1 MSKKGKVPSKGV
13 AEMGETRG
21 SADVV
26 KLFARFGVGDEVA
39 PFDTPEFRE
48 RLGELIEATRLS
60 WKRGR
65 VTAAPLH
72 AEDVLLEVAAAAS
85 NAGHEVDFVPYN
97 EKKLSQGYWH
107 TALLID
113 GQLCFIQHVTNAQS
127 RPHRKQVYAH
137 TGVHLAALEKYA
149 VMIFFVTVPGYEQMT
164 LVVPTADMRKL
175 LPTEFSASKKD
186 DRISLYI
193 PLAYRPSHPVLDF
206 LAYQDAWNAVPGS
219 QGGNDSSGAAL
230 H

>member
-1 MSKKGKVPSKGV
+1 MV
-13 AEMGETRG
+13 APRG
-21 SADVV
+21 RADLVE
-26 KLFARFGVGDEVA
+26 LFAKFDLGDEVA

-60 WKRGR
+60 CKRTR

-72 AEDVLLEVAAAAS
+72 AEDVLLEVAAAAEQ
-85 NAGHEVDFVPYN
+85 AGHNVEFVPYN

-113 GQLCFIQHVTNAQS
+113 GQLCYIQIVTNAQS

-137 TGVHLAALEKYA
+137 TGVHLPALDKYSA
-149 VMIFFVTVPGYEQMT
+149 MIFFVAAPGYEQMT
-164 LVVPTADMRKL
+164 LVVPTADMRKAL
-175 LPTEFSASKKD
+175 LSSETSQTKTGND

-193 PLAYRPSHPVLDF
+193 PLVYRPDHPVLDF
-206 LAYQDAWNAVPGS
+206 LAYQDAWGAIPGPETGS
-219 QGGNDSSGAAL
+219 PKSAL
-230 H
+230 QH

>member
-1 MSKKGKVPSKGV
+1 MH
-13 AEMGETRG
+13 AEMGDKMGANIVE
-21 SADVV
+21 
-26 KLFARFGVGDEVA
+26 LFALFDVGDEVA

-60 WKRGR
+60 GKRNR
-65 VTAAPLH
+65 VVAAPLH

-85 NAGHEVDFVPYN
+85 SAGHEVDFVPYN

-107 TALLID
+107 TALFID
-113 GQLCFIQHVTNAQS
+113 RQLCFIQHVTNAQS

-137 TGVHLAALEKYA
+137 TGVNTPALDKYA

-164 LVVPTADMRKL
+164 LVVPTADIRKAL
-175 LPTEFSASKKD
+175 SNEPHKG

-193 PLAYRPSHPVLDF
+193 PLAYRPSDPVLDF
-206 LAYQDAWNAVPGS
+206 LAYQDAWGVIPRPHN
-219 QGGNDSSGAAL
+219 GNDSVEPVL